1 MVLNQDLNFKMQLFF
16 IPELTIKSKEAI
28 LDQTESF
35 HIHKVLRKNI
45 GDNIT
50 ITNGKKIFFECV
62 ISKISNEKCVVT
74 IIKYSKQKS
83 LSYDLHIGISILKSR
98 DRFEWFVEKSCEIGI
113 SEITPLICDRTEKRS
128 FNSKRINKILVSAMK
143 QSLKS
148 SLPKLNPVSKLKD
161 FIKNRK
167 EDKLLIAH
175 CENSKKNNLINE
187 IKPGLNNLVL
197 IGPEG
202 DFSKNEIALCHAMN
216 FKNIS
221 LGDSRLR
228 SETAAIVA
236 CHTFSIVNM

>member
-1 MVLNQDLNFKMQLFF
+1 MPK
-16 IPELTIKSKEAI
+16 
-28 LDQTESF
+28 
-35 HIHKVLRKNI
+35 
-45 GDNIT
+45 
-50 ITNGKKIFFECV
+50 C
-62 ISKISNEKCVVT
+62 ISNE
-74 IIKYSKQKS
+74 
-83 LSYDLHIGISILKSR
+83 
-98 DRFEWFVEKSCEIGI
+98 
-113 SEITPLICDRTEKRS
+113 
-128 FNSKRINKILVSAMK
+128 
-143 QSLKS
+143 
-148 SLPKLNPVSKLKD
+148 LKD

-175 CENSKKNNLINE
+175 FENSKKNNLINE

-221 LGDSRLR
+221 LGDSKLR